1 MQHLVS
7 LSLGLG
13 NGAVFGALTL
23 AIVLTFRSSGVL
35 NFATG
40 AIVLDIAYVYA
51 FLRQGE
57 LLLLIPGLPDTVG
70 SGEPVGPVPAL
81 VIALLM
87 AVALG
92 LVLYPLIFRPPGAVS
107 ALGVSLVLAGLVC
120 QKLGTDQVT
129 SNPIFPAALW
139 RSGSPRVS
147 SDQVYFALAILA
159 LAVSLALAFRYNR
172 FGLPAR
178 AAAES
183 ERGLIHQRHIHVRRI
198 GDVGDLS
205 EPLQ

>member
-70 SGEPVGPVPAL
+70 IGGTCRSGAGVGHRTADGGRPRTRSVPVDLSAAGCGFRTRRFAGSGGVGVPE
-81 VIALLM
+81 VGDGSGH
-87 AVALG
+87 V
-92 LVLYPLIFRPPGAVS
+92 
-107 ALGVSLVLAGLVC
+107 
-120 QKLGTDQVT
+120 
-129 SNPIFPAALW
+129 NPIFPADLW

-198 GDVGDLS
+198 GDLS
-205 EPLQ
+205 EPLQQH